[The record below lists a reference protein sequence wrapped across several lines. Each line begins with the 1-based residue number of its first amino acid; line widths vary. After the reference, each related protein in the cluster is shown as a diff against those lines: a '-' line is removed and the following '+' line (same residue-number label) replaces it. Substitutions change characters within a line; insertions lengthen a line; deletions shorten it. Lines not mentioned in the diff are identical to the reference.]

1 MIEEVMSKFTPAN
14 FGDEF
19 IAIARGEAVLVLCV
33 FGRVIDL
40 ASRYF
45 AVADMR

>member
-1 MIEEVMSKFTPAN
+1 MIEEVMSKFAPAN

-19 IAIARGEAVLVLCV
+19 VAITRGEAVLVLRV

-40 ASRYF
+40 ARRYF
-45 AVADMR
+45 AMPDMG